1 MLLKLIMTSALL
13 MGAVAPAAATPT
25 TTTRRENKSAEL
37 EEEGMFSLLANI
49 VHNEIVRVKID
60 T

>member
-1 MLLKLIMTSALL
+1 